1 MTDIDKVFK
10 KYTSHLKI
18 DKNFYLNIKKFRIRW
33 MNKNSDHIEFLSG
46 NLIGV
51 HPIRFTKDDEDEFF
65 DDLLII
71 DQGSLKKDLHH
82 LHDIHKERNVTS
94 NVFYITITWLMHE
107 VLYSKFDK
115 ESKNRILM
123 ELYLVF
129 AYKVFSSLTAWFF
142 KFNLDKDVAAA
153 VYERLSNRYLVKSQ
167 GSWQAVFE
175 YRAQD
180 VQLDKGLHIKKL
192 KHFSALE
199 CTKII
204 SDLQGRLRSIMKEQY
219 AIVMDVI
226 ENNDKRV
233 STSLSGTDMEGNEV
247 IVEKENLNADYYKYM
262 RHIVFKKED
271 FIKNDIIEICEEL
284 FSNLKPKE
292 FRQTLEYIS
301 DLAVDKPELVND
313 ILDTSLKGSIEYLYV
328 TKMYPP
334 YDRRIVSVIN
344 LLRGFWSSSKV
355 KDKHVKEIKETLK
368 HIARDA
374 TGKNTRWVLIT
385 ISLVI
390 PIYIFIRA
398 IVKDKYK

>member
-1 MTDIDKVFK
+1 
-10 KYTSHLKI
+10 
-18 DKNFYLNIKKFRIRW
+18 
-33 MNKNSDHIEFLSG
+33 
-46 NLIGV
+46 
-51 HPIRFTKDDEDEFF
+51 
-65 DDLLII
+65 
-71 DQGSLKKDLHH
+71 
-82 LHDIHKERNVTS
+82 
-94 NVFYITITWLMHE
+94 
-107 VLYSKFDK
+107 
-115 ESKNRILM
+115 
-123 ELYLVF
+123 
-129 AYKVFSSLTAWFF
+129 
-142 KFNLDKDVAAA
+142 
-153 VYERLSNRYLVKSQ
+153 
-167 GSWQAVFE
+167 
-175 YRAQD
+175 
-180 VQLDKGLHIKKL
+180 
-192 KHFSALE
+192 
-199 CTKII
+199 
-204 SDLQGRLRSIMKEQY
+204 MKEQY